1 MSLGSFLSEQEK
13 GNGDIKT
20 KLFFNFMIG
29 VESLLEIHPK
39 E

>member
-20 KLFFNFMIG
+20 ELVSNFMIVLG
-29 VESLLEIHPK
+29 STLGMDSK
-39 E
+39 